1 MDSTA
6 EAKKFIEENCNRRQ
20 KFVIIE
26 KKYANN
32 PERDT
37 TFDTINNIN
46 NDSSFF
52 NASNYE
58 KKSSIIQKG

>member
-32 PERDT
+32 PEGDT
-37 TFDTINNIN
+37 TLDTINNIN
-46 NDSSFF
+46 KDSSFF

>member
-26 KKYANN
+26 KKSANH
-32 PERDT
+32 PEGDT
-37 TFDTINNIN
+37 TLDTINNIN
-46 NDSSFF
+46 PSSSFF

-58 KKSSIIQKG
+58 KKS